1 MRRPLDIEKP
11 SVMLNIFTLAN
22 GRLFQEEIESL
33 EELSRF
39 QPIWVDLESP
49 TLEEKRWIK
58 QYYGLSIPED
68 AMDEDIEES
77 ARFYEED
84 NGELHIRSDFL
95 IADEDEPRNV
105 RVAFIL
111 NLVND
116 DLKSKGVLFSI
127 HDEDVPVFRL
137 LRMRARRAPG
147 LIEDAKEVLHKLFD
161 ADAEYSADTLEGIY
175 IDLEKVSTKVLSG
188 DVTDVM
194 AGEVLGAIA
203 RNEDLSGRIRRNV
216 MDTRRAVSFMMR
228 SKMLNAEQFE
238 EARQI
243 LRDIDS
249 LDSHTAFLF
258 DKINFLMDAT
268 VGFIN
273 INQNKII
280 KIFSVASVA
289 LLPPTLIASVYGMN
303 FKMMPELDW
312 AMGYPYALGL
322 MIASAVVPMWYFR
335 KRGWLQ

>member
-1 MRRPLDIEKP
+1 
-11 SVMLNIFTLAN
+11 MLNIFTLAN

-49 TLEEKRWIK
+49 TLEEKRWVK

-95 IADEDEPRNV
+95 IADEAAPRTV

-111 NLVND
+111 NQMNEQ
-116 DLKSKGVLFSI
+116 LKSKGVLFSI

-147 LIEDAKEVLHKLFD
+147 LISDAKDVLLKLFD
-161 ADAEYSADTLEGIY
+161 ADAEYCADTLEGVY
-175 IDLEKVSTKVLSG
+175 DELEKAGKQVLSG
-188 DVTDVM
+188 DVTDEL
-194 AGEVLGAIA
+194 AGAVLGAIA
-203 RNEDLSGRIRRNV
+203 HQEDLNGRIRRNA

-228 SKMLNAEQFE
+228 SRMLNPEQFE

-249 LDSHTAFLF
+249 LDSHTTFLF

-289 LLPPTLIASVYGMN
+289 LLPPTLIASIYGMN
-303 FKMMPELDW
+303 FQYMPELSQKW
-312 AMGYPYALGL
+312 GYPFALVL
-322 MIASAVVPMWYFR
+322 MIASAVGPMWYFR
-335 KRGWLQ
+335 RRGWLKK

>member
-1 MRRPLDIEKP
+1 
-11 SVMLNIFTLAN
+11 MLNIFTLAN

-49 TLEEKRWIK
+49 TLEEKRWIN
-58 QYYGLSIPED
+58 QHFGLLIPED

-95 IADEDEPRNV
+95 IADEDEPRTV

-111 NLVND
+111 NQHNEA
-116 DLKSKGVLFSI
+116 LKSRGVLFSI

-147 LIEDAKEVLHKLFD
+147 LIENDKDVLLKLFD

-175 IDLEKVSTKVLSG
+175 DELEKASTLVLSA
-188 DVTDVM
+188 DLTD
-194 AGEVLGAIA
+194 ASSAEVLAAIA
-203 RNEDLSGRIRRNV
+203 RQEVLNGRIRRNV

-228 SKMLNAEQFE
+228 AKMLNAEQFE

-243 LRDIDS
+243 LRDIES

-289 LLPPTLIASVYGMN
+289 LLPPTLIASIYGMN
-303 FKMMPELDW
+303 FQFMPELGLQW
-312 AMGYPYALGL
+312 GYPFALAL
-322 MIASAVVPMWYFR
+322 MLASAIVPMWYFR

>member
-1 MRRPLDIEKP
+1 
-11 SVMLNIFTLAN
+11 MLNIFTLAN
-22 GRLFQEEIESL
+22 GRLFQEEIDSL
-33 EELSRF
+33 EELARF

-49 TLEEKRWIK
+49 SPEEKRWIK
-58 QYYGLSIPED
+58 QYFGLLIPDD

-77 ARFYEED
+77 ARFYEEE

-95 IADEDEPRNV
+95 IANEDEPRTV
-105 RVAFIL
+105 RTAFIL

-116 DLKSKGVLFSI
+116 SLNSKGVLFSI

-137 LRMRARRAPG
+137 LRMRARRSPG
-147 LIEDAKEVLHKLFD
+147 LITDAKDVLLKLFD
-161 ADAEYSADTLEGIY
+161 VDAEYSADTLEGIY
-175 IDLEKVSTKVLSG
+175 DEMEKVSKKVLAG
-188 DVTDVM
+188 NVTDEI
-194 AGEVLGAIA
+194 AGEALASIA
-203 RNEDLSGRIRRNV
+203 RHEDLSGRIRRNV

-228 SKMLNAEQFE
+228 SKILTADQFE
-238 EARQI
+238 DARQI

-273 INQNKII
+273 INQNKVI

-289 LLPPTLIASVYGMN
+289 LLPPTLVASVYGMN
-303 FKMMPELDW
+303 LKFPELLFFGEW
-312 AMGYPYALGL
+312 SYPYTVAL
-322 MIASAVVPMWYFR
+322 MVFSAALPMWYFG
-335 KRGWLQ
+335 KRGWLK

>member
-1 MRRPLDIEKP
+1 
-11 SVMLNIFTLAN
+11 MLNVFTLDN
-22 GRLFQEEIESL
+22 GRLKGGLFQEEIESPEAL
-33 EELSRF
+33 ALSR
-39 QPIWVDLESP
+39 PVWVDLEQP
-49 TLEEKRWIK
+49 TAEEKGWILDRF
-58 QYYGLSIPED
+58 GLLIPENIV
-68 AMDEDIEES
+68 DEDLEES

-95 IADEDEPRNV
+95 IDDDETPRNV

-111 NLVND
+111 HNN
-116 DLKSKGVLFSI
+116 VLFSV
-127 HDEDVPVFRL
+127 HNEDLPVFRL
-137 LRMRARRAPG
+137 LRLRARRIPA
-147 LIEDAKEVLHKLFD
+147 LIEDAKDVLLKLYD
-161 ADAEYSADTLEGIY
+161 ADAEYSADALEGIY
-175 IDLEKVSTKVLSG
+175 DSLEKVSARVLKK
-188 DVTDVM
+188 DVNDAE
-194 AGEVLGAIA
+194 AGEVLAAIA
-203 RNEDLSGRIRRNV
+203 REEDLNGRIRRNV

-228 SKMLNAEQFE
+228 SRMLSAEQFE

-289 LLPPTLIASVYGMN
+289 LLPPTLIASIYGMN
-303 FKMMPELDW
+303 FKFMPELDQPW
-312 AMGYPYALGL
+312 GYPFALGL
-322 MIASAVVPMWYFR
+322 MLASVAAPFIYFR
-335 KRGWLQ
+335 RKGWLK